1 MGVGCRIQQRLLENV
16 FVKNDEILLYG
27 ETEIRIKSGEIEK
40 MTVFPISR
48 AMLHS
53 TPAAPGRLK
62 PKKNMRPDPLRKPS
76 SPAVWSNQSQ
86 QRLYSEGSGWGCPL
100 FPSSL
105 HHHQYHEHRHHLRDH
120 YQQHHKGW
128 GWFPTM
134 QHQAENQN
142 VHNNEF
148 VFRWSLTSL
157 STLAKK
163 LWIVNVDVVYWCR
176 TIQAR

>member
-53 TPAAPGRLK
+53 TPAAPGKLK

-76 SPAVWSNQSQ
+76 SPAV
-86 QRLYSEGSGWGCPL
+86 
-100 FPSSL
+100 
-105 HHHQYHEHRHHLRDH
+105 
-120 YQQHHKGW
+120 
-128 GWFPTM
+128 
-134 QHQAENQN
+134 
-142 VHNNEF
+142 
-148 VFRWSLTSL
+148 
-157 STLAKK
+157 
-163 LWIVNVDVVYWCR
+163 
-176 TIQAR
+176 

>member
-53 TPAAPGRLK
+53 TPAAPGKLK

-86 QRLYSEGSGWGCPL
+86 WQSSSEGSGWGCPL

-105 HHHQYHEHRHHLRDH
+105 HCGGATCLSSSSISRTSPSSPRSL
-120 YQQHHKGW
+120 QQHHKGW

-142 VHNNEF
+142 VLNNEF
-148 VFRWSLTSL
+148 VFRWSSTSL
-157 STLAKK
+157 SALAKK
-163 LWIVNVDVVYWCR
+163 LWIVNVDVV
-176 TIQAR
+176 